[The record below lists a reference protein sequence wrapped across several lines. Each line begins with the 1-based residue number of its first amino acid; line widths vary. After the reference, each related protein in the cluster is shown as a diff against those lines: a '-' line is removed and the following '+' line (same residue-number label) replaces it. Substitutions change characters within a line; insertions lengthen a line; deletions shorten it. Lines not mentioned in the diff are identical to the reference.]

1 MLIPPYCI
9 TLCTQRADVIIIL
22 VQFCGP
28 NNAAECTSVDY
39 FHPATAHQL
48 QRLRHLAALFG
59 LVKCPQIQYFMIL
72 SALRLSKAMQCDGI
86 DPLGYTTKGRDWWI
100 PCMRINSSSG
110 CLLSSD
116 NAWVTRLGV
125 VHARGVLST
134 CDPELVALHDNLI
147 LASFFFQN
155 CVNAEKVRRLIITQE
170 WNNIPRRTA
179 QYLFYYKT
187 V

>member
-1 MLIPPYCI
+1 MLYYGISFTDPKMLIPPYCI
-9 TLCTQRADVIIIL
+9 TLCTQRADMIIIL

-28 NNAAECTSVDY
+28 NNAAECTSVGY

-125 VHARGVLST
+125 VHAREGSCLRATQSSLLCT
-134 CDPELVALHDNLI
+134 IILFSLVF
-147 LASFFFQN
+147 SFRI
-155 CVNAEKVRRLIITQE
+155 A
-170 WNNIPRRTA
+170 
-179 QYLFYYKT
+179 
-187 V
+187 